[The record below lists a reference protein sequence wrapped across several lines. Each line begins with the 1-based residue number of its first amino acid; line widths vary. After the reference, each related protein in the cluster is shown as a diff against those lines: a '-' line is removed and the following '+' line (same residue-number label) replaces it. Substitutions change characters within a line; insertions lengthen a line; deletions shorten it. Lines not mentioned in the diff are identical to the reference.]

1 MKAEMLRLKQA
12 RCLLSDLRPD
22 GQVLFKTISC
32 VGETFQKVSQAF
44 ASETRTATVPLTPV
58 VADTCRRE
66 PFLFDPVVAL
76 LKLPPAF
83 SAQAERLAVQQ
94 MVQCVLSEL
103 GVFASFAAP
112 LSAPAVT
119 KVVDG
124 MQGTILAKNKLK
136 EASARCIIATPQP
149 KDKAELVG
157 YINCVL
163 DFLGDDCPNYS
174 RDTENASF
182 FEIIPTFLGGE

>member
-1 MKAEMLRLKQA
+1 M
-12 RCLLSDLRPD
+12 
-22 GQVLFKTISC
+22 
-32 VGETFQKVSQAF
+32 
-44 ASETRTATVPLTPV
+44 PLTPV

-83 SAQAERLAVQQ
+83 SATAERLAVQQ

-124 MQGTILAKNKLK
+124 MQGTILVRVEGRGHKG
-136 EASARCIIATPQP
+136 E
-149 KDKAELVG
+149 
-157 YINCVL
+157 
-163 DFLGDDCPNYS
+163 PN
-174 RDTENASF
+174 
-182 FEIIPTFLGGE
+182 